1 MRAKHNRKT
10 GFQIGNLFFC
20 CVQCKDIFLFMKT
33 ADAVCFGEYSPNPL
47 RNPGSMSYEKLY

>member
-1 MRAKHNRKT
+1 MSAKHNRKT

-20 CVQCKDIFLFMKT
+20 YVQGYILFMKT

>member
-20 CVQCKDIFLFMKT
+20 YVQGYIFIYENRGCVLFRGVLPESLAESGKH
-33 ADAVCFGEYSPNPL
+33 EL
-47 RNPGSMSYEKLY
+47 